1 METTQ
6 ALFISFLFFVKV
18 GMFSTFMVGVVTVAR
33 WARKNVSFYRVDEVE
48 DDLEWWKS

>member
-18 GMFSTFMVGVVTVAR
+18 GIFATFVVGVVATVKWLR
-33 WARKNVSFYRVDEVE
+33 ENVTFFREE
-48 DDLEWWKS
+48 EMQDDLEWWKS

>member
-18 GMFSTFMVGVVTVAR
+18 GIFATFVVGVVATVKWLR
-33 WARKNVSFYRVDEVE
+33 ENVTFFREE
-48 DDLEWWKS
+48 EEQDDLEWWKS